1 MVHLTIGPGRSDP
14 TCIGKQSLPHV
25 DVNASPSNAERYF
38 SSGNER
44 TVVTL
49 DVLGTETKWGYHIKA
64 TDKFAYIVDL
74 MNMNMQDKTVYVTM
88 YYEIIDGRMPAG
100 WEDIKVVWF
109 DAANCGTSEVRPTKE
124 NGAFVVRAKPWKPNF
139 EGRLLGV
146 GGHVHDG
153 GVDLQVMYSAKDE
166 LCNSRAA
173 YAENKQYI
181 SFGGAS
187 NGMSGGAHSH
197 MTGLATNHISSMSAC
212 YIPKLPIKDLK
223 RSQEWQITARY
234 DYNKFPGNKENGK
247 QSTIMAIALMYVAIP
262 ASGVSLSGG
271 GGGGG
276 STAPVRGPGKGGR
289 SPKGS

>member
-1 MVHLTIGPGRSDP
+1 
-14 TCIGKQSLPHV
+14 
-25 DVNASPSNAERYF
+25 
-38 SSGNER
+38 
-44 TVVTL
+44 L
-49 DVLGTETKWGYHIKA
+49 DTKWGYHIKA
-64 TDKFAYIVDL
+64 SDKFAYIVDL

-88 YYEIIDGRMPAG
+88 YYEILDGRLPPG

-109 DAANCGTSEVRPTKE
+109 DAANCGTSEVRPAKE
-124 NGAFVVRAKPWKPNF
+124 NGAFVVRARPWKPNF

-153 GVDLQVMYSAKDE
+153 GVDLQVMYSPKDE

-181 SFGGAS
+181 SFGGN
-187 NGMSGGAHSH
+187 NGGMGSH
-197 MTGLATNHISSMSAC
+197 MTGLAMNHISSMTAC
-212 YIPKLPIKDLK
+212 YVPKLPITHLK

-234 DYNKFPGNKENGK
+234 DYNKFAGNKDKGK

-262 ASGVSLSGG
+262 ANGVSLSGG

-276 STAPVRGPGKGGR
+276 NEAPARGAPARGAPARGLGKGGR
-289 SPKGS
+289 SPKGR